1 MPKFIQSSLSVGL
14 GALIYELIVRGLH
27 EAKWGRVAFFVLF
40 SLPIFWL
47 IYRSRE
53 KKAAA
58 QA

>member
-1 MPKFIQSSLSVGL
+1 MPKYIRFSLGL
-14 GALIYELIVRGLH
+14 GFGALIYELFVRGLH
-27 EAKWGRVAFFVLF
+27 EARWGRVAFFVLF

-53 KKAAA
+53 KKAAD